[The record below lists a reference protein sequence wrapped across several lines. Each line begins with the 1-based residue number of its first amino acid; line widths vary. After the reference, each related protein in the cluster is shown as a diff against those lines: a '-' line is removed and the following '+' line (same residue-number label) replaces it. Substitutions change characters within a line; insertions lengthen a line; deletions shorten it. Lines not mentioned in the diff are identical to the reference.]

1 MSDATIALP
10 SNTGQLQP
18 RKLRKSTKPQSV
30 QNAILIKAAQALN
43 KSQIAEDLG
52 ITRPTVSNILSQSEI
67 GQHIAEMRSDMV
79 QAGDL
84 RTSVKV
90 IRSKLAK
97 ESESAALAILR
108 GFNVLQS
115 GNQMTV
121 NVQNNGAMTWL
132 QVRKAEVEEQTTTNS
147 VPTLNKP

>member
-1 MSDATIALP
+1 MPLDAISGP
-10 SNTGQLQP
+10 VQP
-18 RKLRKSTKPQSV
+18 KKQRKSTKPQAV
-30 QNAILIKAAQALN
+30 QNAILIKAAQGLN

-90 IRSKLAK
+90 IRNKLAK

-121 NVQNNGAMTWL
+121 NVQNNGAMAWISV
-132 QVRKAEVEEQTTTNS
+132 QQQEAENLPNPPNNTEPS
-147 VPTLNKP
+147 K